1 MNKTLI
7 IVTDRSTLRETIYQD
22 VTDVEIIY
30 SGNTPMEFI
39 VTDQSGVRHHFP
51 TEHYSYEMYKQI
63 NEHLNTKVRIPDD
76 TKSMFNNYKPKFY
89 LNRGN
94 KHE

>member
-7 IVTDRSTLRETIYQD
+7 IVMDRATLRETIYRD
-22 VTDVEIIY
+22 VTDVDIIY
-30 SGNTPMEFI
+30 AGSTPMEFI

-63 NEHLNTKVRIPDD
+63 NENLNTKVRIPDD

>member
-22 VTDVEIIY
+22 
-30 SGNTPMEFI
+30 